1 MKKTLLL
8 IAAICIQAISLF
20 SQSNPLDKKMEKV
33 YALVEKEK
41 YKDATENLEKLLED
55 NPEFGKGWDF
65 LSKLRYKDYEDSKLI
80 DGLFSGKMTVTTKDK
95 DGKKTDNDSMS
106 NAIVDMIS
114 KISPSKRAY
123 SKYIY
128 TFRQAL
134 LTSDDAYHSSTIL
147 RQKKIDPE
155 TDTAV
160 SKKALKYYNSAE
172 GEFGKKN
179 YEEAAKLYKRA
190 IEEQPDFFKASLYMG
205 DCFYFTGNYVNA
217 AEAFR
222 ASVKTFP
229 NLLEPRKYLIDTYG
243 KQKLYDKCVEECI
256 DAMFVYPDLS
266 ISEKMRDA
274 LYFLDKKLDFTWTP
288 RAVMPNK
295 IVDTTQSSLNE
306 YKPEKPKTV
315 NAPWTFY
322 QKALD
327 SMKPNC
333 NTKGVITT
341 PNKLSD
347 AGYLEVYSW
356 EEMLKNS
363 TDPSLEQARKMQK
376 DGFLDC
382 YVLVTCF
389 HYDFYDQYHDFVTK
403 RKDKVMQYYKK
414 YIVSK

>member
-8 IAAICIQAISLF
+8 IAAICIQAITLF
-20 SQSNPLDKKMEKV
+20 SQSNPLDKKLEKV
-33 YALVEKEK
+33 YALADKEK
-41 YKDATENLEKLLED
+41 YKDATEYLEKLLEE
-55 NPEFGKGWDF
+55 NPEYGKGWDV
-65 LSKLRYKDYEDSKLI
+65 LLKLRYKDYQDSKAT
-80 DGLFSGKMTVTTKDK
+80 DGLFNNLSITTKDK
-95 DGKKTDNDSMS
+95 NGKKTENDSMT
-106 NAIVDMIS
+106 NALTAMLT
-114 KISPSKRAY
+114 KYSPSKIAF
-123 SKYIY
+123 SKYLY
-128 TFRQAL
+128 TMRQAL
-134 LTSDDAYHSSTIL
+134 LTSDDAYQSSALIRSL
-147 RQKKIDPE
+147 NIDPE

-160 SKKALKYYNSAE
+160 SKKALKYFNEAE
-172 GEFGKKN
+172 EEFGKKN
-179 YEEAAKLYKRA
+179 YAAAAKIYKRA

-205 DCFYFTGNYVNA
+205 DCFYFTEDYINA
-217 AEAFR
+217 TESFKAAK
-222 ASVKTFP
+222 STFP
-229 NLLEPRKYLIDTYG
+229 NLLEPRKYLIDSYA
-243 KQKLYDKCVEECI
+243 KQQLYDKCLDECI
-256 DAMFVYPDLS
+256 QAMCLYPDL
-266 ISEKMRDA
+266 IVA
-274 LYFLDKKLDFTWTP
+274 AKLDDAAYYMNKKIDFKWTP

-295 IVDTTQSSLNE
+295 MIDTTQSSLNE

-315 NAPWTFY
+315 TAPWTFY

-333 NTKGVITT
+333 NVKGIITT
-341 PNKLSD
+341 PNKLSE